1 MEDKL
6 TNQQTDIVP
15 DVMLLANLEIQ
26 FFNSVY

>member
-15 DVMLLANLEIQ
+15 DVMLLANLVIQ
-26 FFNSVY
+26 FLNSVY